1 MEVEKY
7 KMIYSKSK
15 SLDDLTKGLIKY
27 QEDYEKFENTK
38 ILREIMN
45 DDIRILGEYFV
56 KRNIN
61 KAKIIIKNKNIN

>member
-27 QEDYEKFENTK
+27 QEDYEKFENK
-38 ILREIMN
+38 
-45 DDIRILGEYFV
+45 
-56 KRNIN
+56 KS
-61 KAKIIIKNKNIN
+61 